1 MKAVYV
7 IVCAVIVGVIA
18 WLIAREMASKATPAP
33 VPTPTPVPA
42 APASTTTSAIPATI
56 PAPAPAP
63 VTTTTLP
70 PATSTGSTSTTT
82 PAPTPTPTP
91 TPAPAPT
98 TTVYL
103 TPTLVVESGQAF
115 LKGIPAPYDTLPVWD
130 FTMAA
135 IANPLYHDYFISYKP
150 GDTFLMA
157 NRFTGSDSAYLGYYP
172 PSATAPRKFILNP
185 SGSLIYGSF

>member
-7 IVCAVIVGVIA
+7 IVWAAVVGFIA
-18 WLIAREMASKATPAP
+18 WLIAHEKQT
-33 VPTPTPVPA
+33 PA
-42 APASTTTSAIPATI
+42 APAPVTPPAPTPAASGSTTSALPATT
-56 PAPAPAP
+56 PPPVP

-70 PATSTGSTSTTT
+70 PSTTTGTTTTTT
-82 PAPTPTPTP
+82 PAPPPTPP
-91 TPAPAPT
+91 PAPAPT

-103 TPTLVVESGQAF
+103 TPTLVIESGQAF

-135 IANPLYHDYFISYKP
+135 IANPAYHDYFISYKP

-157 NRFTGSDSAYLGYYP
+157 NRFTGSDSLYLSYNP
-172 PSATAPRKFILNP
+172 PSTTAPRKFILNP

>member
-18 WLIAREMASKATPAP
+18 WLIARETASKAAPAP
-33 VPTPTPVPA
+33 VPTPVPTP
-42 APASTTTSAIPATI
+42 PASTTTSALPTTT
-56 PAPAPAP
+56 PTP

-70 PATSTGSTSTTT
+70 PATSTGSTTTTT
-82 PAPTPTPTP
+82 PAPTPTPP
-91 TPAPAPT
+91 PAPAPT

-157 NRFTGSDSAYLGYYP
+157 NRFTGSDSLYLSYNP
-172 PSATAPRKFILNP
+172 PSVTAPRKFILNP